1 MNYCKLSSKMV
12 QLMKR
17 KHLNDLIDWNND
29 EDRKPLLVIG
39 ARQVGKDYLNKDM
52 FAETFYKNSYLRI
65 DCYNNDDF
73 INFVYKIAHY

>member
-1 MNYCKLSSKMV
+1 
-12 QLMKR
+12 MKR
-17 KHLNDLIDWNND
+17 KYLNDLIDWNND

-39 ARQVGKDYLNKDM
+39 ARQVGKAYLNKDM

-73 INFVYKIAHY
+73 VNFVYKNSTLSKVQGKNTYLL